1 MLLSWL
7 SAALRTVAV
16 TCFFTTSFFLLF
28 TAYHVQRVITNIVWH
43 PVRASKQIC
52 FESITFHFCFP
63 SRVQKQEDSA
73 NHRYNFFRVPHSFH
87 FVKFHGFFSSVLP
100 YPVLMLPSHHMNN
113 DFAFLTTKQ
122 AATLSCVPCTVG
134 ILLFSRLL
142 FAQFL
147 SQCFAPLAFFLG
159 VYSLC

>member
-16 TCFFTTSFFLLF
+16 TCFFTTSFFFLLF

-87 FVKFHGFFSSVLP
+87 FVKFHGFFLI
-100 YPVLMLPSHHMNN
+100 
-113 DFAFLTTKQ
+113 
-122 AATLSCVPCTVG
+122 CVAIPCPHVT
-134 ILLFSRLL
+134 ITPHE
-142 FAQFL
+142 Q
-147 SQCFAPLAFFLG
+147 
-159 VYSLC
+159 

>member
-16 TCFFTTSFFLLF
+16 TCFFTTSFFFFCSLLITCKGSSQTLSGILCEPLNKSALRALHF
-28 TAYHVQRVITNIVWH
+28 IFVSLHVYKNKKTAQTIGTIFF
-43 PVRASKQIC
+43 ACLI
-52 FESITFHFCFP
+52 HFILL
-63 SRVQKQEDSA
+63 
-73 NHRYNFFRVPHSFH
+73 NFMV
-87 FVKFHGFFSSVLP
+87 FFSSVLP

-147 SQCFAPLAFFLG
+147 SQCFAPLAFF
-159 VYSLC
+159 